1 MHAKLMTVSVKK
13 PKKISEAQYL
23 KMERA
28 AEFKSE
34 LRDGR
39 AYAMAGASERHN
51 LITVSI
57 LVSLH
62 RQIGRRPCRVYPS
75 DMRVKAAVGFY
86 TYPDI
91 SVVCGR
97 PEFADDTRDTLLNPT
112 VIVEVLSPSTAN
124 YDRGEKFER
133 YRQLPSLSE
142 YLLISQTRP
151 LVEHYVRQ
159 PDGKWLLTEYREL
172 SDVVELPSIGCR
184 LALSEIYEQV
194 TVIKEEGPV
203 WDVAAA
209 EESS

>member
-1 MHAKLMTVSVKK
+1 MTVSVKK

-51 LITVSI
+51 LITGNTF
-57 LVSLH
+57 VSLH
-62 RQIGRRPCRVYPS
+62 NQLRGRPCRVYPS
-75 DMRVKAAVGFY
+75 DMRVKAAAVGFY

-97 PEFADDTRDTLLNPT
+97 PEFTDDTRDTLLNPT
-112 VIVEVLSPSTAN
+112 VIVEVLSPSTAD

-142 YLLISQTRP
+142 YLLVSQTRP

-184 LALSEIYEQV
+184 LALAEIYEQV
-194 TVIKEEGPV
+194 TVIREEGPV
-203 WDVAAA
+203 WDLAPSQEA
-209 EESS
+209 S

>member
-1 MHAKLMTVSVKK
+1 MTVSVKK

-51 LITVSI
+51 LIMGNTF
-57 LVSLH
+57 VSLH
-62 RQIGRRPCRVYPS
+62 NQLRRRPCRVYPS
-75 DMRVKAAVGFY
+75 DMRVRVTAIGFY

-142 YLLISQTRP
+142 YLLVSQTRP